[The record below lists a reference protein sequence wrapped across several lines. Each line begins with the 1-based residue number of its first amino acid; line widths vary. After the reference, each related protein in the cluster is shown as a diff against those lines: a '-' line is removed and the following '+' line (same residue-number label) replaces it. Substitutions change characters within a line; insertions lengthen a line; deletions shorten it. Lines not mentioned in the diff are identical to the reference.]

1 MKRLV
6 NELLE
11 YSPREKIIFKLINRS
26 GDAIWFIENR
36 DNEYELIFPF
46 KYSFRIGYD
55 VDKTIIFI
63 DPSGGPMINLGDKEL
78 IKGEEIV
85 GIYTENE
92 KIIIRTKNII

>member
-1 MKRLV
+1 MKRLI

-11 YSPREKIIFKLINRS
+11 YSPREK
-26 GDAIWFIENR
+26 
-36 DNEYELIFPF
+36 
-46 KYSFRIGYD
+46 
-55 VDKTIIFI
+55 IIFI